1 MGSGSGSLAGSVVN
15 FSRARKASRDL
26 TSLSMDQ
33 LQGHVEGLS
42 GMNNSL
48 LSRGAG
54 RKLSSLFTNEINKRK
69 ALQQTQGMQG
79 VNDNISGLGERV
91 SNLEA
96 DIQEL
101 QGGGSEDAV
110 AEGITPPPNP
120 APLPEATAPVN
131 TGMPGQHRAYK
142 RPSFSTFGPQ
152 AGLTMQSIYG
162 TEKQRNNSI
171 KR

>member
-26 TSLSMDQ
+26 SSLSMDQ
-33 LQGHVEGLS
+33 LQGHLQGLS
-42 GMNNSL
+42 GMNNSFL
-48 LSRGAG
+48 NRRGG
-54 RKLSSLFTNEINKRK
+54 RNLTSMFTNEINKRK

-101 QGGGSEDAV
+101 QGGASGDVV
-110 AEGITPPPNP
+110 AEGVTPPPSP
-120 APLPEATAPVN
+120 EPLPEATAPVN
-131 TGMPGQHRAYK
+131 TGMPGQQRAYK
-142 RPSFSTFGPQ
+142 RPSFSPFGPQ
-152 AGLTMQSIYG
+152 AGLAMLSVFG
-162 TEKQRNNSI
+162 SDEQRNKSI

>member
-15 FSRARKASRDL
+15 FSRAKKASRDL
-26 TSLSMDQ
+26 SSLSMDQ
-33 LQGHVEGLS
+33 LQGHLQGLS
-42 GMNNSL
+42 GMNKSL
-48 LSRGAG
+48 LNRRGG
-54 RKLSSLFTNEINKRK
+54 RGLTSMFTNEINRRK

-101 QGGGSEDAV
+101 QGGDSGDAV

-131 TGMPGQHRAYK
+131 TGMPGQQRAYK
-142 RPSFSTFGPQ
+142 RPSFSPFGPQ

-162 TEKQRNNSI
+162 TEEQRNKSI